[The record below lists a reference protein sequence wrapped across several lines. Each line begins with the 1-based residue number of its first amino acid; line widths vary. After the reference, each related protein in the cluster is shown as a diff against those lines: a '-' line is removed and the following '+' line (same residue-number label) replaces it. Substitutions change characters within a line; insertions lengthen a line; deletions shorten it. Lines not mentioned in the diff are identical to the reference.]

1 MPTIVNNVAYSW
13 AMIELTA
20 PALTGSANA
29 NPTILQG
36 VSGIKWNIKHKVET
50 NYGLGGE
57 PANRGFGNTEYTA
70 SITMD
75 YNTQVQLRALK
86 GSLMALGEFDLVISF
101 ANSLGTDDWT
111 TETITLKGCLFNEDG
126 MEAQQDD
133 TNLTKELDLNPFKI
147 IPSTT
152 AA

>member
-1 MPTIVNNVAYSW
+1 MV
-13 AMIELTA
+13 ELTS
-20 PALTGSANA
+20 PALTGSSDANHA
-29 NPTILQG
+29 LLSGI
-36 VSGIKWNIKHKVET
+36 SGIKWNIKRKIEH

-86 GSLMALGEFDLVISF
+86 GSLMSLGEFDLIVSF
-101 ANSLGTDDWT
+101 SNALGTDDWS
-111 TETITLKGCLFNEDG
+111 TETITLQGCIFNEDG
-126 MEAQQDD
+126 METQQDD
-133 TNLTKELDLNPFKI
+133 TNITKEFDLNPFRI

-152 AA
+152 AG

>member
-20 PALTGSANA
+20 PALTGSSSS

-36 VSGIKWNIKHKVET
+36 VSGIKWNIKRKVES

-57 PANRGFGNTEYTA
+57 PANRGFGNTEYTG

-86 GSLMALGEFDLVISF
+86 GSLMALGEFDMVLSF
-101 ANSLGTDDWT
+101 SNALGTDDWT
-111 TETITLKGCLFNEDG
+111 TETVTLKGCLFTEDG

-133 TNLTKELDLNPFKI
+133 TNITKEFDLNPFTI

-152 AA
+152 V